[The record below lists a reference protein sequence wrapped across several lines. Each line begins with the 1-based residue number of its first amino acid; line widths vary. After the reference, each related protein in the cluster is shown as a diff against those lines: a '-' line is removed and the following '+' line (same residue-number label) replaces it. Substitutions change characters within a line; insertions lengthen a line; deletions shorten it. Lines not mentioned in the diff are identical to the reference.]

1 MKYLILFITSI
12 LIIGCSKDSNNPVTP
27 SATEETKFGIY
38 FLKDTT
44 LKIKNLYMKD
54 LSSFELQS
62 NAWISDK
69 DIEFYDWSS
78 HLIYLKKDKS
88 SFFPFITG
96 SLSMSNDYAH
106 RPFVFASKDKRFLAG
121 YFLPV
126 SSFEMWPFADM
137 LDSDVGYYPN
147 DIVHLEWPYF
157 PASDKREN
165 EELKT
170 YLKSINLLH
179 EGIKVTMDSLFVVS
193 NSDTAT
199 IRYAF
204 TLKNMD
210 SDNLYVLDPDKMGTE
225 LYHYFTNGII
235 FYNINYKKKY
245 ESLYKK
251 TTAPTPYD
259 SYESRWFTKLES
271 GKTISRS
278 LILKGYPHLPKGTY
292 YLQVIFPG
300 LINISK
306 QNRTLSDGRYWI
318 GRTSSETME
327 FDIE

>member
-1 MKYLILFITSI
+1 MKYLIILITSI

-88 SFFPFITG
+88 SFFPIVNG
-96 SLSMSNDYAH
+96 SLSIASNNAH
-106 RPFVFASKDKRFLAG
+106 KPFVFASKNKKFLAG
-121 YFLPV
+121 YFYPA

-137 LDSDVGYYPN
+137 IDYDVSIYPN
-147 DIVHLEWPYF
+147 DIIYLEWPFF
-157 PASDKREN
+157 PAPDKREN
-165 EELKT
+165 EELKA

-179 EGIKVTMDSLFVVS
+179 EGIKVTLDSLFVVS

-199 IRYAF
+199 IRYAY
-204 TLKNMD
+204 TLKNID

-235 FYNINYKKKY
+235 FYNLKDKKLY
-245 ESLYKK
+245 QSLYKK
-251 TTAPTPYD
+251 TTAPTPYN
-259 SYESRWFTKLES
+259 SYESRWFTRVES
-271 GKTISRS
+271 GKAISRS
-278 LILKGYPHLPKGTY
+278 VVLKGYPHLPKGIY
-292 YLQVIFPG
+292 NLQVIFASPIG
-300 LINISK
+300 IDR
-306 QNRTLSDGRYWI
+306 QNRTLSNGRYWI
-318 GRTSSETME
+318 GNTSSETME